1 MLASFRSD
9 DDSTG
14 NNQAP
19 LRHIQITPAYV
30 FQVHLFKW
38 VSDAIKMKMP

>member
-1 MLASFRSD
+1 MLAAFGSD

-14 NNQAP
+14 NIQAP
-19 LRHIQITPAYV
+19 LRRIQITPAYL

-38 VSDAIKMKMP
+38 VSDAIRMKMP